1 MEHVGRVDVI
11 AWVAPEF
18 PDRVRRC
25 GLIRVPAL
33 SPAVVF
39 VFLSTL
45 LGNLILAATPPLRGP
60 DETAHFLRAY
70 GLSMGDLVPSTVD
83 EEGRK
88 GFYLPTRVHR
98 GFDYFETV
106 RESEKRPDFGY
117 ADVFRD
123 YGAERRSVPGDG
135 GAVFVRYGGSEG
147 YSPAAYLPPAAAAL
161 LARTVGLDF
170 LGTLYLMRH
179 AGLTAM
185 TAILAFAI
193 TLAGPLG
200 WAFLGIAML
209 PSALYARAVIN
220 AAAATLAYAM
230 VVAALFLRTLAGRA
244 PVRPVGHAVWL
255 ALCALSK
262 PPNLAFLL
270 LAPMAGRGRPPFR
283 RGLVAALVMSP
294 GLLGAIL
301 WSFTSSADVAAW
313 RLSELTGVDPIQFDP
328 VWKLGFMLERPFAFP
343 AALWG
348 TSSAGNVKELW
359 VQLIG
364 VLGLFDTVLQWWV
377 YPALSALLI
386 PSFFAR
392 LELGA
397 RTRQAAAV
405 AGAAALAYCFAV
417 FAIFYLVWTPVDAP
431 MIWGVQGRY
440 FVPALPL
447 IAIVAAALSRWRS
460 DEQLAAGTATAGAIL
475 AGCASLE
482 AILRTDWNF

>member
-1 MEHVGRVDVI
+1 VDVI
-11 AWVAPEF
+11 ASVTPEF
-18 PDRVRRC
+18 SGRVRRA
-25 GLIRVPAL
+25 GLVRVAAL

-45 LGNLILAATPPLRGP
+45 LGNLMLAATPPLRGP

-70 GLSMGDLVPSTVD
+70 GLSMGDLVPTTLD
-83 EEGRK
+83 QEGRK
-88 GFYLPTRVHR
+88 GFYLPARVHR

-106 RESEKRPDFGY
+106 RDAEKPPGFGF
-117 ADVFRD
+117 ADVFRN
-123 YGAERRSVPGDG
+123 YAAERSPGGDDPP
-135 GAVFVRYGGSEG
+135 VFVRYGGSEG
-147 YSPAAYLPPAAAAL
+147 YSPAAYLPQAAAAL
-161 LARTVGLDF
+161 LARAAGLDF

-185 TAILAFAI
+185 TAVLAYAI
-193 TLAGPLG
+193 ALAGPLG

-209 PSALYARAVIN
+209 PSALYGRAVIN
-220 AAAATLAYAM
+220 ADAAALAYAM
-230 VVAALFLRTLAGRA
+230 VAAALFLRTRAGR

-270 LAPMAGRGRPPFR
+270 LAPLTGRGRPLV
-283 RGLVAALVMSP
+283 RGLVKALVVLP
-294 GLLGAIL
+294 GLFAAIL
-301 WSFTSSADVAAW
+301 WSLASSADVAAW
-313 RLSELTGVDPIQFDP
+313 RLAVLTGVDPVQFEP
-328 VWKLGFMLERPFAFP
+328 VWKLGFMLEHPLAFP

-348 TSSAGNVKELW
+348 TLSPANAKELW

-364 VLGLFDTVLQWWV
+364 VLGMFDTVLHWWV

-386 PSFFAR
+386 PSFFVR

-397 RTRQAAAV
+397 RARHGARV
-405 AGAAALAYCFAV
+405 AGAAALAYCLAV
-417 FAIFYLVWTPVDAP
+417 FAILYLVWTPVDAP
-431 MIWGVQGRY
+431 MIMGVQGRY

-447 IAIVAAALSRWRS
+447 LAIVTAALARWRG
-460 DEQLAAGTATAGAIL
+460 DEQLAAWTATAGAIL